1 MLTKIK
7 MGLNKDKLN
16 ALQLKLWEGRRLYL
30 SLNDKMDLL
39 GFQIYGWRKPNGSLN
54 ISHGVY
60 DGEELNA
67 KQCKEF
73 IRELKSKK
81 FYYDFDTGCWC
92 YDDSFD
98 WAPILITKFYQ
109 ILETVEEVPYVPPKQ
124 ESIPD
129 FINVNNIIERFT
141 L

>member
-7 MGLNKDKLN
+7 MELNKNKLN

-30 SLNDKMDLL
+30 SLNDKMEIL
-39 GFQIYGWRKPNGSLN
+39 GFKIYGWRKPNGSLN

-60 DGEELNA
+60 DGGELNA
-67 KQCKEF
+67 NQCKKF
-73 IRELKSKK
+73 IKELKSKD
-81 FYYDFDTGCWC
+81 FFYDFDTGCWC

-109 ILETVEEVPYVPPKQ
+109 ILETVEVPDVPPKQ
-124 ESIPD
+124 EVPD
-129 FINVNNIIERFT
+129 FLNVDCIIERFT